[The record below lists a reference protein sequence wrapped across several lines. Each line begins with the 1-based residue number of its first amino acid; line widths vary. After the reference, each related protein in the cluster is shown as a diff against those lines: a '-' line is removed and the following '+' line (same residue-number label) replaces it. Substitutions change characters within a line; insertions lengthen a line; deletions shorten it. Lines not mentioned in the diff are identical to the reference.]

1 MFRSV
6 KPILSAVTM
15 TIELKPLK
23 PYIIHTAGV
32 ELPPL
37 PTEIEVSSDKLLEN
51 LETMLRMRRMESI
64 CDQAYKMKKIRGF
77 CHLYIGQE
85 AIPVGMGNILTLD
98 DAIVTAYRDHCWYV
112 SRGGA
117 VHEVFAEMFGKQG
130 GASKG
135 KGGSMHMY
143 KTSANYYGGNGIVG
157 AQVPIGAGLAWKYA
171 YTNGTEKPQ
180 HVACTFYGDGAA
192 NQGQIFEAM
201 NMAALLKLP
210 CIFVCENN
218 QFGMGT
224 SKKRGSYDSEFY
236 RRGAYIP
243 GIKVDGMDLLAIQ
256 EGTRWAKE
264 YCLAGNGPIVMEMDS
279 YRYVGHSMSDP
290 DSVYRSRSDV
300 QTVRNERDCVQK
312 LRAMMIKLGMLTEED
327 FKAMERKIKKEID
340 SELQIAEAMP
350 NTNMAELVTDI
361 YAGEDRVPVRSC
373 QGTVFI

>member
-1 MFRSV
+1 MLRSIR
-6 KPILSAVTM
+6 PLLTAS
-15 TIELKPLK
+15 TIKLELKPLK
-23 PYIIHTAGV
+23 PYIVHTAGRD
-32 ELPPL
+32 LPPL
-37 PTEIEVSSDKLLEN
+37 PTEVEVSSDKLLEN
-51 LETMLRMRRMESI
+51 LEMMLRIRRMESV

-85 AIPVGMGNILTLD
+85 AIPIGMGNVLTFD
-98 DAIVTAYRDHCWYV
+98 DAVVTAYRDHGWYIT
-112 SRGGA
+112 RGGT

-143 KTSANYYGGNGIVG
+143 RTKTNFFGGNGIVG

-171 YTNGTEKPQ
+171 YTNGTDTPQ
-180 HVACTFYGDGAA
+180 QVACTFYGDGAA

-201 NMAALLKLP
+201 NIAALQKIP

-224 SKKRGSYDSEFY
+224 SKKRASYDSEFY
-236 RRGAYIP
+236 RRGGYIP
-243 GIKVDGMDLLAIQ
+243 GIKVDGMDLLAVQ
-256 EGTRWAKE
+256 EGTRWARD

-290 DSVYRSRSDV
+290 DSVYRTRTDV

-312 LRAMMIKLGMLTEED
+312 LRALMIKLEMMTED
-327 FKAMERKIKKEID
+327 GFKALERKIKKEVD
-340 SELQIAEAMP
+340 AELQIAEAMP
-350 NTNMAELVTDI
+350 PTDPKELITDI
-361 YAGEDRVPVRSC
+361 YTGEQMPIRSC
-373 QGTVFI
+373 QGTVYI